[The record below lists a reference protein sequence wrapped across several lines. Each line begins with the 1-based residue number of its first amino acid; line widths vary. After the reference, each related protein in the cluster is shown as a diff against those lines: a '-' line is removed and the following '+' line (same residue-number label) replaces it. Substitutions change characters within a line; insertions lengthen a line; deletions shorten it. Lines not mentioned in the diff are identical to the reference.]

1 MNKSNVSL
9 YTPIEKAKRSSIYT
23 TVYLFLTLL
32 VVISLIPFAMV
43 MINAT
48 RSGMEIQA
56 SGFSLIP
63 GTAFEQNWIVLNQ
76 FVNILRGF
84 RNSLFVSVSVTL
96 LAGYFSALTAY
107 GFYVYRFRLN
117 GFLFGFIVV
126 FMMVPTQLSFLG
138 FYEFMSQLGLID
150 SYIPL
155 IVPAIA
161 SIGTVFFLK
170 QFTSAVLSKEL
181 IESAR
186 IDGAKEIYIF
196 HKIGIPM
203 MMPGIATM
211 SIFTF
216 IGSWNNYLGARII
229 LNSPDKFTLPLQL
242 ANLRGSTVW
251 FTNLGALYVGL
262 MISIVP
268 IVLIFV
274 FFSRYIVDSIS
285 AGAVKG

>member
-76 FVNILRGF
+76 FVDILRGF

-138 FYEFMSQLGLID
+138 FYEFMSRLGLID

-170 QFTSAVLSKEL
+170 QFTSGVLSKEL